1 METGPN
7 KERTDIR
14 RMLPYSIKEGLAG
27 LKRSRYSSIA
37 STSAMAIALIL
48 IGMFAIVTYQAN
60 SVSNWL
66 KQRVGE
72 LELFLTDV
80 DEASALALHA
90 RAEITPG
97 VSEATYISKNEAE
110 EIFRVEFGDEAELFF
125 DQAFLPAS
133 IKVLIAPEYANA
145 DSLQSLADEFV
156 TWNRVDDVI
165 YNQPL
170 LIKVQQNLKLITVL
184 GLSLGLLVLFA
195 STFLVA
201 NTIRLT
207 IYARRLMIRT
217 MKLVGATDT
226 FVRRPFVV
234 EGVAQGII
242 AGALAIIVLSMLYG
256 TVRGY
261 IPQMTE
267 ISTGMGI
274 ILGLGEIGFG
284 IVLGWMGSFFAVR
297 RFLKNISLN

>member
-1 METGPN
+1 
-7 KERTDIR
+7 
-14 RMLPYSIKEGLAG
+14 MLPYSIREGLAG
-27 LKRSRYSSIA
+27 LKRARFSSVA
-37 STSAMAIALIL
+37 STSAMSIALVL

-72 LELFLTDV
+72 LELFLDDI

-97 VSEATYISKNEAE
+97 VGEATYISKAQAE
-110 EIFRVEFGDEAELFF
+110 EIFRTEFGDEAELFF

-133 IKVLIAPEYANA
+133 IKVRISQDYANA
-145 DSLQSLADEFV
+145 DSLEALAAEFV

-170 LIKVQQNLKLITVL
+170 LIKVQQNLSMITVL
-184 GLSLGLLVLFA
+184 GLSLGFLVLFA
-195 STFLVA
+195 SAFLVA

-217 MKLVGATDT
+217 MKLVGATDG
-226 FVRRPFVV
+226 FVRSPFVV
-234 EGVAQGII
+234 EGVTQGII
-242 AGALAIIVLSMLYG
+242 AGGIAVVVLTMIYSG
-256 TVRGY
+256 VRNY
-261 IPQMTE
+261 IPQMAE
-267 ISTGMGI
+267 ISAGMGF
-274 ILGLGEIGFG
+274 ILGLGVVVFG
-284 IVLGWMGSFFAVR
+284 VGLGWVGSHFAVR
-297 RFLKNISLN
+297 RFIKKISLN